1 MFFCN
6 RTLYFKDNLCLQS
19 GIPVCIEV
27 CRLAKKYNL
36 EIKFH
41 ISYLGDNDRGMFTW
55 STSGIDEMNHKFE
68 KFLHDSEYQK
78 MNEKIT
84 KLTSE
89 RTSHDDLWREIDIS
103 K

>member
-1 MFFCN
+1 M
-6 RTLYFKDNLCLQS
+6 S
-19 GIPVCIEV
+19 PV
-27 CRLAKKYNL
+27 
-36 EIKFH
+36 
-41 ISYLGDNDRGMFTW
+41 
-55 STSGIDEMNHKFE
+55 MNQKFE

-89 RTSHDDLWREIDIS
+89 RSSHDDLWREIDIN

>member
-1 MFFCN
+1 MFLCN
-6 RTLYFKDNLCLQS
+6 RTIYFKDNLCLQS

-55 STSGIDEMNHKFE
+55 TTTGIDEMNQKFE

-89 RTSHDDLWREIDIS
+89 RSSHDDLWREIDIS